1 MKLQSTKSKATAKVD
16 EVKKPVIDIKTM
28 WKELTG
34 FEIKEAPAK
43 QKSISPWEEDDDAGA
58 ANKVTST
65 SKNDDKLTSVIDTDA
80 QPISPEPLSS
90 ISDSESRS
98 RSRERSYSRSRSNSR
113 SRSRSRSRKRSYSRD
128 RELQLLLKGEY
139 HRKPS
144 KKIHFENPLNIIT
157 VLRQLS
163 VLEFQLGSYASHVI
177 TLLSS
182 GLAMERVK
190 PQSSVDLL
198 TKENVIFLELVKEKM
213 KGQLLAGVVQK
224 SMVKAT
230 LFCIKN
236 IEELLLLVPK
246 LKNVAPPPVP
256 APPPGLLYG
265 AEGMPPA
272 APSIGYGHPPPS
284 APPHPHPHPH
294 PHMYHPYGMP
304 PYGKPPPHGPHS
316 RYKPERYPFRKG
328 SPPKKPDGTES
339 TDKYP
344 RPTERVPFSSGK
356 EEFPFADN
364 AKDTKKETPPV
375 ADEMPID
382 KILIAKQ
389 IAEVLTAQGRTDVSE
404 EELQSLINTVVE
416 NLKRNDGAKDPQA
429 LARSLETLFPKENN
443 AQNIPPPASVEQF
456 APSNDV
462 VTIPAGFNLNDVP
475 SSTLAILQDAYANVS
490 SINATKTFSIEQL
503 PESEVIQLLRNFKSI
518 PRFKQEKLI
527 EYLRKL
533 EDSNPERVEELKKY
547 VNVL

>member
-1 MKLQSTKSKATAKVD
+1 M
-16 EVKKPVIDIKTM
+16 
-28 WKELTG
+28 
-34 FEIKEAPAK
+34 
-43 QKSISPWEEDDDAGA
+43 
-58 ANKVTST
+58 
-65 SKNDDKLTSVIDTDA
+65 
-80 QPISPEPLSS
+80 
-90 ISDSESRS
+90 
-98 RSRERSYSRSRSNSR
+98 
-113 SRSRSRSRKRSYSRD
+113 
-128 RELQLLLKGEY
+128 
-139 HRKPS
+139 
-144 KKIHFENPLNIIT
+144 
-157 VLRQLS
+157 LRQLS
-163 VLEFQLGSYASHVI
+163 VLEFQLGSYTSHVI

-198 TKENVIFLELVKEKM
+198 TKENVIFLELVKEKL
-213 KGQLLAGVVQK
+213 KGQLLAGVVNK

-236 IEELLLLVPK
+236 IEDLLVVVPK
-246 LKNVAPPPVP
+246 LRNLAPPPVP

-265 AEGMPPA
+265 AGVESMAPA
-272 APSIGYGHPPPS
+272 APSIGYGHPAAS
-284 APPHPHPHPH
+284 GGHPR
-294 PHMYHPYGMP
+294 MYHPYGMP
-304 PYGKPPPHGPHS
+304 PYGKIPPHAMKMYDS

-328 SPPKKPDGTES
+328 SPPKRPES
-339 TDKYP
+339 ND

-356 EEFPFADN
+356 EEFPFANNTQD
-364 AKDTKKETPPV
+364 AKKDIPSAVE
-375 ADEMPID
+375 EIPID

-416 NLKRNDGAKDPQA
+416 SLKRSENGSDPQA
-429 LARSLETLFPKENN
+429 LAKSLESLFPKENN
-443 AQNIPPPASVEQF
+443 TPVDGQEPAAGEQF
-456 APSNDV
+456 PPSNNV
-462 VTIPAGFNLNDVP
+462 VTIPDGFNLNDVP